1 MMSEDRWMSQL
12 KQRGTSSATF
22 FYSALN
28 GWDEATCP
36 GEGDRLSLLIQM
48 QISSRSTLTHTPRN
62 NVFPAVWV
70 SLPPVKLTYKT
81 DHHESPKMVWKIPFL
96 LKQNRWFLL
105 YTSGTFYLSCF
116 LLLLFE

>member
-1 MMSEDRWMSQL
+1 MSEDRWMSQL

-48 QISSRSTLTHTPRN
+48 Q
-62 NVFPAVWV
+62 
-70 SLPPVKLTYKT
+70 SLPEALSHTHPETTFSQLSGY
-81 DHHESPKMVWKIPFL
+81 PFP
-96 LKQNRWFLL
+96 Q
-105 YTSGTFYLSCF
+105 SS
-116 LLLLFE
+116 